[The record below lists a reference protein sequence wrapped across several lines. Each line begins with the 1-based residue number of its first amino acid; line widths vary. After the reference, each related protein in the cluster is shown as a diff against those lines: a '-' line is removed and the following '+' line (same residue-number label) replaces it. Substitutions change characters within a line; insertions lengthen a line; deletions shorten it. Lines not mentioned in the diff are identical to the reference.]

1 MGYLTEN
8 KLNGTLDI
16 PVSLPVT
23 ELRMGDW
30 VVIATIKLVTPMKL
44 RFQYLN
50 INLVASSVTIA
61 DISSLNRIWGN
72 LDLCYV
78 ALRRD
83 YVTGNPGESGA
94 LDTVRVSALGVT
106 TRSTAAIEFTEPGT
120 YSWIVANNM
129 QPADDVAIPATSSID
144 FRLSVAGQARIY
156 LSTE

>member
-8 KLNGTLDI
+8 KLNSVLDI
-16 PVSLPVT
+16 PVTLPVT

-30 VVIATIKLVTPMKL
+30 LVIATIKLVTPMKL
-44 RFQYLN
+44 RFHYLN
-50 INLVASSVTIA
+50 INLVAATVDIE

-83 YVTGNPGESGA
+83 YASGNPGESGA
-94 LDTVRVSALGVT
+94 LDTLRVASLGVT
-106 TRSTAAIEFTEPGT
+106 TRTADAIEFTTPGT

-129 QPADDVAIPATSSID
+129 QPSDEATIPPTTSID

-156 LSTE
+156 LSTD